1 MAVDDAQPAAPGP
14 AVPPDLQVPPELPGS
29 PVPPMPQVTPVP
41 PPPLRPENQ
50 ASALEE
56 IRERADTVWTH
67 GDGTGGGRRA
77 RAHAADTAGSQGGN
91 GRAGFGALTV
101 SGREDL
107 KGRHG
112 RVAVVDG
119 CRTPF
124 SKAGTVFKDMDV
136 VDLASA
142 ATAELIERT
151 AIDPAA
157 IGLSVYGVVVPAL
170 HAPNLG
176 REVVF
181 RTSLPMSIPGMT
193 VNLACAS
200 STRAITFAAE
210 AMLAGECE
218 VALAGGAESLT
229 NVPIQFSRRASH
241 AFLDLSKART
251 MGQRLSIL
259 SKLRP
264 KDLAPVAPAIAEYT
278 TGMTMGDSA
287 EKMAKENDVSRR
299 SQDEIA
305 LLSHQR
311 AAAATA
317 DGRLAAQIAPVFPPP
332 RYGQAVTQDN
342 GIRTDSTLEALAKLK
357 PVFDRR
363 YGSLTAGNSSPLT
376 DGGSAVLMMTEER
389 AKALGYQPLG
399 YLRAYAYAAVD
410 PREQLLQGPAYAAPA
425 ALDAAGVKLSDVDLV
440 EMHEAFAAQIMSNLK
455 AFASPRFAREELGR
469 GEPMGEIDLD
479 RLNVTGGSIAIGH
492 PFGATGARVVMQ
504 LLYELRRR
512 GQNLGLLTIC
522 AAGGVGFAMVV
533 ERE

>member
-1 MAVDDAQPAAPGP
+1 MASDPVQPAAPSPDMPP
-14 AVPPDLQVPPELPGS
+14 APPAGARRPPA
-29 PVPPMPQVTPVP
+29 
-41 PPPLRPENQ
+41 PLRPENR

-56 IRERADTVWTH
+56 IRQRADTVWTH
-67 GDGTGGGRRA
+67 AAGGAGRA
-77 RAHAADTAGSQGGN
+77 SGN
-91 GRAGFGALTV
+91 GFHEPLTIAR
-101 SGREDL
+101 REDL
-107 KGRHG
+107 KGKHG

-124 SKAGTVFKDMDV
+124 SKAGTVFRDMDV

-142 ATAELIERT
+142 AAAELVERT

-157 IGLSVYGVVVPAL
+157 IELSVFGVVVPAL

-181 RTSLPMSIPGMT
+181 RASLPMSVPGVT

-210 AMLAGECE
+210 AMLAGECA

-241 AFLDLSKART
+241 AFMELSKART
-251 MGQRLSIL
+251 VGQRLAIL

-278 TGMTMGDSA
+278 TGLSMGDSA
-287 EKMAKENDVSRR
+287 EKMAKENDISRR

-305 LLSHQR
+305 LMSHQR

-317 DGRLAAQIAPVFPPP
+317 DGRLGAQIAPVFPPP
-332 RYGQAVTQDN
+332 RYDQAVTTDN
-342 GIRTDSTLEALAKLK
+342 GIRTDSSLEALAKLK

-376 DGGSAVLMMTEER
+376 DGGSAVLLMTEER
-389 AKALGYQPLG
+389 ARALGYQPLG

-425 ALDAAGVKLSDVDLV
+425 ALDAAGVKLADIDLV

-455 AFASPRFAREELGR
+455 AFASPKFAREELGR
-469 GEPMGEIDLD
+469 SEPIGEVDLE

-492 PFGATGARVVMQ
+492 PFGATGARVVTQ

>member
-1 MAVDDAQPAAPGP
+1 MAVDDVHP
-14 AVPPDLQVPPELPGS
+14 AVPSPEVPP
-29 PVPPMPQVTPVP
+29 V
-41 PPPLRPENQ
+41 PPPLRPENR
-50 ASALEE
+50 APAVEE
-56 IRERADTVWTH
+56 IRQRADTVWIH
-67 GDGTGGGRRA
+67 ADGARGGR
-77 RAHAADTAGSQGGN
+77 GN
-91 GRAGFGALTV
+91 GAASAGRANSAAAGNGQPGAAPISVTR
-101 SGREDL
+101 REDL
-107 KGRHG
+107 KGKHG
-112 RVAVVDG
+112 RVAIVDG

-124 SKAGTVFKDMDV
+124 SKAGTVFRDMDV
-136 VDLASA
+136 VDLAGA
-142 ATAELIERT
+142 AAAELIERS
-151 AIDPAA
+151 AVDPAA
-157 IGLSVYGVVVPAL
+157 IELSVFGVVVPAL

-181 RTSLPMSIPGMT
+181 RTSLPMGVPGVT

-200 STRAITFAAE
+200 STRAITFVAE

-229 NVPIQFSRRASH
+229 NVPIQFSRRAAH
-241 AFLDLSKART
+241 AFLELSKART
-251 MGQRLSIL
+251 MGQRLAIL

-278 TGMTMGDSA
+278 TGMSMGDSA
-287 EKMAKENDVSRR
+287 EKMAKENDISRR

-332 RYGQAVTQDN
+332 RYDQTVAQDN
-342 GIRTDSTLEALAKLK
+342 GIRADSSLEALAKLK

-376 DGGSAVLMMTEER
+376 DGGSAVLMMSEER

-425 ALDAAGVKLSDVDLV
+425 ALDAAGVKLGDVDLV

-469 GEPMGEIDLD
+469 SAPIGEVDLE

-512 GQNLGLLTIC
+512 GQNLGLLTVC
-522 AAGGVGFAMVV
+522 AAGGIGFAMVV

>member
-1 MAVDDAQPAAPGP
+1 MAADDAQTAAPDP
-14 AVPPDLQVPPELPGS
+14 EVPPATPATSVPPTPPLPTM
-29 PVPPMPQVTPVP
+29 PPT
-41 PPPLRPENQ
+41 PLRPENT

-56 IRERADTVWTH
+56 IRQRADTVWVH
-67 GDGTGGGRRA
+67 ADGSRGVRGNGFDGSGR
-77 RAHAADTAGSQGGN
+77 AAAIGAGN
-91 GRAGFGALTV
+91 GRAGYAPISVTR
-101 SGREDL
+101 REDL
-107 KGRHG
+107 KGKHG
-112 RVAVVDG
+112 RVAIVDG

-136 VDLASA
+136 VDLAGA
-142 ATAELIERT
+142 AAAELIERT
-151 AIDPAA
+151 AVDPAA
-157 IGLSVYGVVVPAL
+157 IELSVFGVVVPAL

-181 RTSLPMSIPGMT
+181 RTSLPMGVPGVT

-200 STRAITFAAE
+200 STRAITFVAE

-241 AFLDLSKART
+241 AFLELSKART
-251 MGQRLSIL
+251 MGQRLAVL

-278 TGMTMGDSA
+278 TGMSMGESA

-317 DGRLAAQIAPVFPPP
+317 DGRFTAQIAPVFPPP
-332 RYGQAVTQDN
+332 RYDRAVTQDN
-342 GIRTDSTLEALAKLK
+342 GIRADSSLEALAKLK

-376 DGGSAVLMMTEER
+376 DGGSAVLMMSEER

-425 ALDAAGVKLSDVDLV
+425 ALDAAGVKLADVDLV

-469 GEPMGEIDLD
+469 GAPMGEVDLE

-512 GQNLGLLTIC
+512 GQNLGLLTVC

>member
-1 MAVDDAQPAAPGP
+1 MAADDAQAAVPSPEVPPLPQAPPDAPLPPAP
-14 AVPPDLQVPPELPGS
+14 AVPPLPPA
-29 PVPPMPQVTPVP
+29 
-41 PPPLRPENQ
+41 PLRPENR

-56 IRERADTVWTH
+56 IRQRADTVWTH
-67 GDGTGGGRRA
+67 ADGSRGGRGAGA
-77 RAHAADTAGSQGGN
+77 REAHAADNAGRAGGGVAGN
-91 GRAGFGALTV
+91 GRTGQAPLSAPISVT
-101 SGREDL
+101 GREDL

-112 RVAVVDG
+112 RVAIVDG

-136 VDLASA
+136 VDLAGA
-142 ATAELIERT
+142 AAAELIERT
-151 AIDPAA
+151 AVDPAA
-157 IGLSVYGVVVPAL
+157 IELSVFGVVVPAL

-181 RTSLPMSIPGMT
+181 RTSLPMGVPGVT

-200 STRAITFAAE
+200 STRAITFVAE

-218 VALAGGAESLT
+218 VAIAGGAESLT

-241 AFLDLSKART
+241 AFLELSKART
-251 MGQRLSIL
+251 MGQRLAVL

-278 TGMTMGDSA
+278 TGMSMGESA

-317 DGRLAAQIAPVFPPP
+317 DGRLTAQIAPVFPPP
-332 RYGQAVTQDN
+332 RYDQAVAQDN
-342 GIRTDSTLEALAKLK
+342 GIRADSSLAALAKLK

-376 DGGSAVLMMTEER
+376 DGGSAVLMMSEER

-410 PREQLLQGPAYAAPA
+410 PGEQLLQGPAYAAPA
-425 ALDAAGVKLSDVDLV
+425 ALDAAGVKLGDVDLV
-440 EMHEAFAAQIMSNLK
+440 EMHEAFAAQIMSNL
-455 AFASPRFAREELGR
+455 
-469 GEPMGEIDLD
+469 
-479 RLNVTGGSIAIGH
+479 
-492 PFGATGARVVMQ
+492 
-504 LLYELRRR
+504 
-512 GQNLGLLTIC
+512 
-522 AAGGVGFAMVV
+522 
-533 ERE
+533 